1 VPLFTGTV
9 AAAADAAA
17 IAAGDQ
23 ARAVPGPVTVTVT
36 RTVGRSD
43 SDGVSDCESQS
54 TGGPDVLP
62 VNYIM
67 SRSKVLR

>member
-23 ARAVPGPVTVTVT
+23 ARTVPVTVTVT

-67 SRSKVLR
+67 SRSKMLR